1 MTKDEARLAVMG
13 AISMALK
20 DKEPILKKGFE
31 IICKENA
38 ELKEENK
45 TVTRKANEAI
55 ADKLLITAKYN
66 EVLNDL
72 NQENDKLQKEN
83 AELRA
88 IAEFQQSSNMD
99 THLENK
105 KLKEGLV
112 VGSTLNKGLN
122 SLNKALEEERDKY
135 RNMVF
140 DKDEQLTKAKEII
153 KSLLRLWN
161 DVMTEE
167 TVKALVAEAEQFL
180 KGESTAEQ
188 PNECHDCAKFD
199 EMPKGPRCKTC
210 DNGSHFQKKE
220 EA

>member
-1 MTKDEARLAVMG
+1 MTKDEARSSVMG

-20 DKEPILKKGFE
+20 DPTLQQGFE
-31 IICKENA
+31 VICKNLS

-140 DKDEQLTKAKEII
+140 DKDEQLTKAKVA
-153 KSLLRLWN
+153 LRNVIDYLGQFCS
-161 DVMTEE
+161 DYPDCVI
-167 TVKALVAEAEQFL
+167 EAEKIL
-180 KGESTAEQ
+180 
-188 PNECHDCAKFD
+188 
-199 EMPKGPRCKTC
+199 
-210 DNGSHFQKKE
+210 KE
-220 EA
+220 E